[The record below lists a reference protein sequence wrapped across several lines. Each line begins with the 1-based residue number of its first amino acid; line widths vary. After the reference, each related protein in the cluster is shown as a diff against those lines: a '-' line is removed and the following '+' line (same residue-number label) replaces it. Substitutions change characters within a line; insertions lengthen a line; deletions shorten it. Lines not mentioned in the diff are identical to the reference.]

1 MRLTRI
7 FGVIDKFPLRLGNGA
22 ILVHGRLSHYDHFP
36 EVADTIKTI
45 FEGQEFLNSY
55 PNNNQEFLQ
64 RKSDIIS
71 YIQKAR
77 LGNII
82 YTYHNSK
89 MIFLPSG
96 SGKTIFEDSKE
107 ELRSQLEGE
116 LSMLI
121 LKGVHQVIMHLY
133 PTTDNDALSGELLRQ
148 SENTLQAYGLIGS
161 DED

>member
-1 MRLTRI
+1 MNKQFLE
-7 FGVIDKFPLRLGNGA
+7 LCYS
-22 ILVHGRLSHYDHFP
+22 ILSRYDHFP

-45 FEGQEFLNSY
+45 LEGQEILNSY

-64 RKSDIIS
+64 RKSEIIS

-77 LGNII
+77 FGNII

-96 SGKTIFEDSKE
+96 SGKTLFEDNKE
-107 ELRSQLEGE
+107 ELHFQLEGE

-121 LKGVHQVIMHLY
+121 LKGVHQVIKHLY

-148 SENTLQAYGLIGS
+148 SENTLQAYGLIES
-161 DED
+161 DDD